1 MSCTHTT
8 DCQLFP
14 QFAAEPALKIWKLH
28 YCEGDFKKCA
38 RYQCALTGVSVP
50 LELLPNGK
58 ELHVERSKD
67 EMSVNVLFNAIQKNR
82 VGMVQSIF
90 KTKMSE
96 GGFRNSAGVTPL
108 MFAAELGSLSMVKL
122 LIDIGC
128 SPHAKNNA
136 GKNALQI
143 AIDNSHEPCAQVI
156 KIAMAKTPEDKSIGS
171 VAKSEDPE
179 SMSQV
184 LKFLRMFNPFKKAS

>member
-1 MSCTHTT
+1 MPCTHTT

-14 QFAAEPALKIWKLH
+14 QFAAEPALKIWKQH

-38 RYQCALTGVSVP
+38 RYQRSLTGASVP

-67 EMSVNVLFNAIQKNR
+67 EMDVNILFNAIQKNR
-82 VGMVQSIF
+82 VSMVQSIY
-90 KTKMSE
+90 KTKISAK
-96 GGFRNSAGVTPL
+96 GIRNSAGVTPL
-108 MFAAELGSLSMVKL
+108 MYAAELGNLEMVDLLVKL
-122 LIDIGC
+122 GC
-128 SPHAKNNA
+128 NPHTKNNT
-136 GKNALQI
+136 GKNAAEI
-143 AIDNSHEPCAQVI
+143 AVDNGHIKCVQVI
-156 KIAMAKTPEDKSIGS
+156 EQAMKTIPVSGS
-171 VAKSEDPE
+171 ANHRSKNDDDE